1 MPRILVVEDD
11 ASLRDDLTVFLEAK
25 GYTATGAATVAGA
38 LQTLEAAAFDLIL
51 LDLGLPDGNGL
62 DLLRQVRARC
72 GLRCGVVVLSARNG
86 LEDRL
91 QALEAGSDGYLIKQA
106 SLREIEGTLRNLLQ
120 RLPPAAPH
128 AQPRRPRD
136 PHATTPDAR
145 GPHTSLWT
153 LHRLNRTLTTPAGTP
168 VALTARELVFLD
180 LLAAQAGAVCP
191 HQDLTAALAEHGGDA
206 SQAGLMTLVRRL
218 RQKVQDQTGQESP
231 VRTVYGRGYCFAGSV
246 TVLPPAGPSPAA
258 R

>member
-11 ASLRDDLTVFLEAK
+11 ASLRDDLIVFLEAK
-25 GYTATGAATVAGA
+25 DYTATGAATVADA
-38 LQTLEAAAFDLIL
+38 LRLLEDAAFDLIL

-72 GLRCGVVVLSARNG
+72 GLTCGVVVLTARHD

-91 QALEAGSDGYLIKQA
+91 QALEAGSDAYLIKHA
-106 SLREIEGTLRNLLQ
+106 SLREIDGTLRNLLR
-120 RLPPAAPH
+120 RLPAPGGAAPGW
-128 AQPRRPRD
+128 A
-136 PHATTPDAR
+136 
-145 GPHTSLWT
+145 LN
-153 LHRLNRTLTTPAGTP
+153 RLDRTLTTPDGTP
-168 VALTARELVFLD
+168 IALTGREMVFLG

-191 HQDLTAALAEHGGDA
+191 HQDLTAALAGHGGDA

-218 RQKVQDQTGQESP
+218 RQKVQDQTGQEPP
-231 VRTVYGRGYCFAGSV
+231 VRAVYGRGYCFAG
-246 TVLPPAGPSPAA
+246 TLTA